1 MNLTLLNK
9 LSIRWKITIT
19 IAVLMFFIFTLCNL
33 IQSALIQMS
42 VMNQQQHRIEKRL
55 SETSAYLDEE
65 YKTKRPN
72 ASSLVENKVYFEK
85 IIQNNEMIRLL
96 DKDGKVIFTVS
107 RKMPKIHINKNAFG
121 EIQKYR
127 LHNQEILITS
137 KSLHYKN
144 FDGVLEVAMNVEIF
158 SKLIKESFMILILG
172 TTISL
177 ILSILSGYF
186 LSKKILNPI
195 KNLNQTMIKIK
206 NNQLKERVFVGE
218 TKDEL
223 SELGL
228 LFNKMM
234 DELEASITRQKRFV
248 EDASHEL
255 RTPLAIIHGHLS
267 LVNRWGKKDETVLE
281 NSLNTCINET
291 NRMIILTNELLQL
304 TKLEKNSE
312 KIEQYAPTNI
322 NEVLNEIIN
331 NYQLLHEDLEIH
343 FHTSN
348 QIFDK
353 ANIAREHLMQ
363 ILIILFDNAVKYS
376 KEHTII
382 DINTDQVANKIE
394 IKVKD
399 NGIGIKE
406 EDINHIFDR
415 FYRADKARSRA
426 NGGNGLGL
434 SIAKDLIENYGGTL
448 QITSENG
455 EGTTALITLNTI

>member
-1 MNLTLLNK
+1 MDLTLLNK

-19 IAVLMFFIFTLCNL
+19 IAVLMFVIFTLCNL

-55 SETSAYLDEE
+55 YDTSAYLDEE

-72 ASSLVENKVYFEK
+72 AASFAENKSYFEK
-85 IIQNNEMIRLL
+85 IIQNNEMIRLI
-96 DKDGKVIFTVS
+96 DKDGKEIFTVS
-107 RKMPKIHINKNAFG
+107 RTMPKIHINKNGFG
-121 EIQKYR
+121 KIQKYR
-127 LHNQEILITS
+127 LHNQEILINS
-137 KSLHYKN
+137 KLLHYKN

-158 SKLIKESFMILILG
+158 SKLIKESFMIFILG
-172 TTISL
+172 TIISL

-267 LVNRWGKKDETVLE
+267 LVNRWGKNDETVLE

-343 FHTSN
+343 FDTPN
-348 QIFDK
+348 QIVDK

-382 DINTDQVANKIE
+382 DITTATVANKIE

-399 NGIGIKE
+399 NGIGIQE

-434 SIAKDLIENYGGTL
+434 SIAKDLIENYGGNL
-448 QITSENG
+448 QITSKYG
-455 EGTTALITLNTI
+455 EGTTAFITLNTI

>member
-1 MNLTLLNK
+1 MLNK

-42 VMNQQQHRIEKRL
+42 VMNQQQHQIEKRL
-55 SETSAYLDEE
+55 NDTAAYLDEE

-72 ASSLVENKVYFEK
+72 VASFAENKQYFEK
-85 IIQNNEMIRLL
+85 IIQNNEMIRLI
-96 DKDGKVIFTVS
+96 DKDGKEIFTVS
-107 RKMPKIHINKNAFG
+107 RTMPKIPIIKKEFG
-121 EIQKYR
+121 EIQKHR
-127 LHNQEILITS
+127 KNNQEILINS
-137 KSLHYKN
+137 KVLHYKN
-144 FDGVLEVAMNVEIF
+144 FDGVLEVAMNVDIF
-158 SKLIKESFMILILG
+158 SKLIKESFMILVLG

-206 NNQLKERVFVGE
+206 NNQLKERVIVGE

-304 TKLEKNSE
+304 TKL
-312 KIEQYAPTNI
+312 
-322 NEVLNEIIN
+322 
-331 NYQLLHEDLEIH
+331 
-343 FHTSN
+343 
-348 QIFDK
+348 
-353 ANIAREHLMQ
+353 
-363 ILIILFDNAVKYS
+363 
-376 KEHTII
+376 
-382 DINTDQVANKIE
+382 
-394 IKVKD
+394 
-399 NGIGIKE
+399 
-406 EDINHIFDR
+406 
-415 FYRADKARSRA
+415 
-426 NGGNGLGL
+426 
-434 SIAKDLIENYGGTL
+434 
-448 QITSENG
+448 
-455 EGTTALITLNTI
+455 

>member
-1 MNLTLLNK
+1 MNK

-19 IAVLMFFIFTLCNL
+19 IAVLMFVIFTVCNL

-42 VMNQQQHRIEKRL
+42 VMKQQQLRIEKRL
-55 SETSAYLDEE
+55 NEASAYLDEE
-65 YKTKRPN
+65 YKTKKVN
-72 ASSLVENKVYFEK
+72 ANSLVENKVYFEK

-107 RKMPKIHINKNAFG
+107 RKMPKIHINKNDFG

-127 LHNQEILITS
+127 LHNQEILINS

-144 FDGVLEVAMNVEIF
+144 FDGVIEVAMNVEIF
-158 SKLIKESFMILILG
+158 SKLIKEAFMIFILG

-223 SELGL
+223 AELGL
-228 LFNKMM
+228 LFNEMM
-234 DELEASITRQKRFV
+234 DELETSITRQKRFV

-267 LVNRWGKKDETVLE
+267 LVNRWGKKDESVLE

-304 TKLEKNSE
+304 TKLEKYSE
-312 KIEQYAPTNI
+312 KLEQYAPTNI
-322 NEVLNEIIN
+322 NEVLNEIIS
-331 NYQLLHEDLEIH
+331 NYQLLHEDLEIR
-343 FHTSN
+343 FHTPN
-348 QIFDK
+348 QIVDK

-382 DINTDQVANKIE
+382 DIATAQVANKIE
-394 IKVKD
+394 IQVKD

-434 SIAKDLIENYGGTL
+434 SIAKNLIENYSGNL
-448 QITSENG
+448 QITSEID
-455 EGTTALITLNTI
+455 EGTTAIITINTI

>member
-1 MNLTLLNK
+1 MLNK

-19 IAVLMFFIFTLCNL
+19 IAVLMFVIFTLCNL

-55 SETSAYLDEE
+55 NDTSAYLDEE

-72 ASSLVENKVYFEK
+72 AASFAENKAYFEK
-85 IIQNNEMIRLL
+85 IIQNNEMIRLI
-96 DKDGKVIFTVS
+96 DNHGKEILTVS
-107 RKMPKIHINKNAFG
+107 RTMPKIHINKKDFG
-121 EIQKYR
+121 KVQKYR
-127 LHNQEILITS
+127 LHNQEILINS
-137 KSLHYKN
+137 KMLHYKN

-186 LSKKILNPI
+186 LSKKIVNPI

-267 LVNRWGKKDETVLE
+267 LVNRWGKKDEAVLE

-331 NYQLLHEDLEIH
+331 NYQLLHEDLEIY
-343 FHTSN
+343 FHTPN
-348 QIFDK
+348 QIDDK

-382 DINTDQVANKIE
+382 HITTAQVANKIE

-434 SIAKDLIENYGGTL
+434 SIAKDLIENYGGNL

-455 EGTTALITLNTI
+455 EGTTAFITLNTI

>member
-1 MNLTLLNK
+1 MLNK
-9 LSIRWKITIT
+9 LSFRWKITIT
-19 IAVLMFFIFTLCNL
+19 IAVLMFFIFTICNI
-33 IQSALIQMS
+33 IQLVSIQMS
-42 VMNQQQHRIEKRL
+42 VINQQQHRIEKRL
-55 SETSAYLDEE
+55 NETSAYLDEE
-65 YKTKRPN
+65 YKSKRPN
-72 ASSLVENKVYFEK
+72 ANSLIENKSYFEK

-96 DKDGKVIFTVS
+96 DKDGNVIFTVS
-107 RKMPKIHINKNAFG
+107 RKMPKIHINKDDFG

-137 KSLHYKN
+137 KSLHYGN
-144 FDGVLEVAMNVEIF
+144 FHGILEVAMNVEIF
-158 SKLIKESFMILILG
+158 TSFVKEVFIILIFG
-172 TTISL
+172 TILAL
-177 ILSILSGYF
+177 ILSIFSGYF
-186 LSKKILNPI
+186 LSKKLLNPI
-195 KNLNQTMIKIK
+195 KNLNQTMMKIK
-206 NNQLKERVFVGE
+206 NNQLKERVIVGE

-228 LFNKMM
+228 IFNKMM

-267 LVNRWGKKDETVLE
+267 LVNRWGKKDKSVLE

-304 TKLEKNSE
+304 TKLEKSNE
-312 KIEQYAPTNI
+312 NIEQHEPTNV
-322 NEVLNEIIN
+322 NVVLNEIVK
-331 NYQLLHEDLEIH
+331 NYKLLHEDLEI
-343 FHTSN
+343 
-348 QIFDK
+348 QFDLVDHVMDE
-353 ANIAREHLMQ
+353 ANIAKEHLMQ

-376 KEHTII
+376 KDHTKIVI
-382 DINTDQVANKIE
+382 TTSQIGNKIE
-394 IKVKD
+394 IRVKD

-434 SIAKDLIENYGGTL
+434 SIAKNLIENYGGDI
-448 QITSENG
+448 QITSEHG
-455 EGTTALITLNTI
+455 EGTTAVISLNTI

>member
-1 MNLTLLNK
+1 MFNK
-9 LSIRWKITIT
+9 LSIRWRITIT
-19 IAVLMFFIFTLCNL
+19 IAVLMFFIFTFCNL
-33 IQSALIQMS
+33 IQLALIQMS
-42 VMNQQQHRIEKRL
+42 VMNQQEHRIEKRL
-55 SETSAYLDEE
+55 NETSAYLDED

-72 ASSLVENKVYFEK
+72 AATFAENKKFFEK

-107 RKMPKIHINKNAFG
+107 RTMPKIHINKNHFG

-127 LHNQEILITS
+127 LHNQEILIIS

-158 SKLIKESFMILILG
+158 SKIIKESFIILILG
-172 TTISL
+172 TAISL
-177 ILSILSGYF
+177 FLSMLSGYF
-186 LSKKILNPI
+186 LSKRILDPI

-206 NNQLKERVFVGE
+206 NNQLKERVIVGE

-234 DELEASITRQKRFV
+234 DELESSITRQKRFV

-267 LVNRWGKKDETVLE
+267 LVNRWGKKDEAVLE
-281 NSLNTCINET
+281 NSINTCINET
-291 NRMIILTNELLQL
+291 NRMIVLTNELLQL

-312 KIEQYAPTNI
+312 MIEQYAPTNI
-322 NEVLNEIIN
+322 NEVLKEIIN
-331 NYQLLHEDLEIH
+331 NYQLLHEELEIR
-343 FHTSN
+343 FHTPDIVIDN
-348 QIFDK
+348 

-376 KEHTII
+376 QEHTLI
-382 DINTDQVANKIE
+382 DITTSQVASKIK
-394 IKVKD
+394 IIIKD

-434 SIAKDLIENYGGTL
+434 SIAKNLIENYGGDL
-448 QITSENG
+448 KITSKNG
-455 EGTTALITLNTI
+455 DGTTAIITLNIV

>member
-1 MNLTLLNK
+1 MFNK
-9 LSIRWKITIT
+9 LSIRWRITIT

-33 IQSALIQMS
+33 IQLGLIQMS

-55 SETSAYLDEE
+55 NETSAYLDED
-65 YKTKRPN
+65 YKTKKPN
-72 ASSLVENKVYFEK
+72 AASFAENKKFFEK

-96 DKDGKVIFTVS
+96 DKDGRVKFIVS
-107 RKMPKIHINKNAFG
+107 RTMPKIYINKNDVG
-121 EIQKYR
+121 KIQKYR
-127 LHNQEILITS
+127 LHNQEILIIN
-137 KSLHYKN
+137 KPLHYKN

-158 SKLIKESFMILILG
+158 SKFIKESFMILILG
-172 TTISL
+172 TIISL
-177 ILSILSGYF
+177 ILSMFSGYF
-186 LSKKILNPI
+186 LSKRIINPI

-206 NNQLKERVFVGE
+206 NNQLKERVIVGE

-281 NSLNTCINET
+281 NSLNTCINEA

-304 TKLEKNSE
+304 TKLEKNTE

-322 NEVLNEIIN
+322 IEVLNEIIN

-343 FHTSN
+343 LGETN
-348 QIFDK
+348 QVVNK

-382 DINTDQVANKIE
+382 DISTSQVANRIE
-394 IKVKD
+394 IKVSD

-434 SIAKDLIENYGGTL
+434 SIAKNLIENYGGDL
-448 QITSENG
+448 KITSKNG
-455 EGTTALITLNTI
+455 KGTTAIITLNTI

>member
-1 MNLTLLNK
+1 VNLTLLNK

-19 IAVLMFFIFTLCNL
+19 IAVLMFVIFTLCNL

-55 SETSAYLDEE
+55 NDTSAYLDEE

-72 ASSLVENKVYFEK
+72 AASFAENKAYFEK
-85 IIQNNEMIRLL
+85 IIQNNEMIRLI
-96 DKDGKVIFTVS
+96 DNHGKEILTVS
-107 RKMPKIHINKNAFG
+107 RTMPKIHINKKDFG
-121 EIQKYR
+121 KVQKYR
-127 LHNQEILITS
+127 LHNQEILINS
-137 KSLHYKN
+137 KMLHYKN

-186 LSKKILNPI
+186 LSKKIVNPI

-267 LVNRWGKKDETVLE
+267 LVNRWGKKDEAVLE

-343 FHTSN
+343 FHTPN
-348 QIFDK
+348 QIDDK

-382 DINTDQVANKIE
+382 DITTAQVANKIE

-434 SIAKDLIENYGGTL
+434 SIAKDLIENYGGNL

-455 EGTTALITLNTI
+455 EGTTAFITLNTI